1 MFKGLDSYN
10 STLTSNITATE
21 TTLPIKALGL
31 GADYSYLE
39 ISDGVYSEI
48 VKVTGDFTA
57 TRTNGRAFVA
67 GSCVR
72 YRVTT
77 DVVCELIAQGGC
89 AGGGVCTPVSLGATS
104 VPAAVIGTP
113 YTAVF
118 AFNNATSV
126 TAVTKP
132 AWATATVTG
141 STLILTG
148 TPTTGG
154 DLVIRANGCN
164 NSVVIVNQKIEL
176 CEQIGVA

>member
-21 TTLPIKALGL
+21 TVLPITALGL
-31 GADYSYLE
+31 GTDYSYLE
-39 ISDGVYSEI
+39 ITDGVYSET

-72 YRVTT
+72 YRITT
-77 DVVCELIAQGGC
+77 DVVCELISQGGC
-89 AGGGVCTPVSLGATS
+89 GATGTCTPVSLGATS
-104 VPAAVIGTP
+104 VPAAVVGVP

-132 AWATATVTG
+132 SWATETVTG

-148 TPTTGG
+148 TPTSDG
-154 DLVIRANGCN
+154 DLVIRANGCS

-176 CEQIGVA
+176 CEQIGVS

>member
-10 STLTSNITATE
+10 ATLTSNISATE
-21 TTLPIKALGL
+21 TTLPIPALGL
-31 GADYSYLE
+31 GSNYSYVE
-39 ISDGVYSEI
+39 ITDGVYSEI
-48 VKVTGDFTA
+48 VKVTGDYTA

-72 YRVTT
+72 YKVTT

-89 AGGGVCTPVSLGATS
+89 GGGGTCTAVSLGATS
-104 VPAAVIGTP
+104 VPAAVIGQP

-132 AWATATVTG
+132 SWATETVTG

>member
-10 STLTSNITATE
+10 TTLTSNISATE
-21 TTLPIKALGL
+21 TTLPIPALGL

-39 ISDGVYSEI
+39 ITDGVYSET

-57 TRTNGRAFVA
+57 ERTNGRAFVA

-72 YRVTT
+72 YKVTT
-77 DVVCELIAQGGC
+77 DVVCALISQGGC
-89 AGGGVCTPVSLGATS
+89 AATETCNPVSLGATS
-104 VPAAVIGTP
+104 VPGAVVGQP

-118 AFNNATSV
+118 AFNNATSIA
-126 TAVTKP
+126 AVTKP
-132 AWATATVTG
+132 SWATETVTG

-164 NSVVIVNQKIEL
+164 NSVVLVNQKIEL